1 MLEGPRSESV
11 VSIENVNLNTSFNLG
26 SFTSVGGTG
35 GQVLLTS
42 NQNRNNCPESVPETV
57 KEASR
62 ESEDSI
68 NDRGSKVYRHNSPF
82 QLKNSKQN
90 LMHRIMPHHCPLPKE
105 PENSRQRFSIIP

>member
-26 SFTSVGGTG
+26 SFTSVGGNG

-42 NQNRNNCPESVPETV
+42 NQNRNNCPESFPETV

-82 QLKNSKQN
+82 QLKNSK
-90 LMHRIMPHHCPLPKE
+90 
-105 PENSRQRFSIIP
+105 